1 MNNEFKVYV
10 IYKDGK
16 PYIKSGRKTV
26 YLKIGSTRSVITTE
40 SQYDAR
46 KLYDSYCKDNNING
60 DWYDD
65 LSEDERNKWLEKAKL
80 HYEVKVFT
88 EDK

>member
-1 MNNEFKVYV
+1 MDNEFTVYV

-26 YLKIGSTRSVITTE
+26 YLKISSARSVITTE
-40 SQYDAR
+40 SQYDAI
-46 KLYDSYCKDNNING
+46 KLYDNYCKDNNING
-60 DWYDD
+60 DWYD
-65 LSEDERNKWLEKAKL
+65 LSNIEANKWLEKAKS

>member
-1 MNNEFKVYV
+1 MNDEFKVYV
-10 IYKDGK
+10 IYKDCK

-26 YLKIGSTRSVITTE
+26 YLKLGSARSVITTE

-60 DWYDD
+60 DWYD
-65 LSEDERNKWLEKAKL
+65 LSDFETNKWIEKAKS